1 MQKYIYLAF
10 LALSPGLL
18 PAQKSGDPGF
28 CADMLKKAKAALNL
42 NDYTRARDYCE
53 AALPLCPGL
62 AADFGVVQEAVN
74 KGIENEKRRARNGE
88 KYAKKL
94 LAESQM
100 ASENFVRK
108 FLKSARADMTARR
121 FDDALEKIKTAAE
134 LGVLKPDVAQTYLDN
149 ADSSLLHLSHRA
161 ALESIRGVAGLG
173 ILTPEALGRAYWAI
187 ADASIFHLEYDV
199 ALECQQAIAALGVL
213 KQEAANA
220 LLEIAFWHGETGDV
234 GRAAGLLDTVAQLA
248 GKKIDTR
255 QPYRKAIEAFDAD
268 AYNMLMERYY
278 PMMTV
283 MVPLEGGEFDMGS
296 DTSRESDEYLHRQE
310 VSSFQMAKYETTW
323 WQYGLF
329 CKATGRDYESP
340 YWGAEGDNPVVNVSW
355 FDAIIYLNWVNTQFG
370 LDTFYIVDME
380 SKRESNRGD
389 YYDVSPNPEAK
400 KGYRLPTEAEW
411 EFAAGEGS
419 QKRTRY
425 AGTDDDEQLE
435 DYAWYGENSEGRTR
449 RVGTRKANAL
459 GLHDMSGNVW
469 EWCWDWYGNYQENPE
484 KDYAGPKEEGSGRVV
499 RGGSWLNYPEYC
511 RVAPR
516 YRSSPANRFDSLGFR
531 LVFVP

>member
-1 MQKYIYLAF
+1 MRKYFYLAF
-10 LALSPGLL
+10 LALAPGLL

-28 CADMLKKAKAALNL
+28 CDTMLKKAKAALNI

-88 KYAKKL
+88 KYAKEL
-94 LAESQM
+94 LAERQM

-108 FLKSARADMTARR
+108 FLNSARADMTARR
-121 FDDALEKIKTAAE
+121 FNDALEKIKTAAE

-149 ADSSLLHLSHRA
+149 ADSSLLHLSHRT
-161 ALESIRGVAGLG
+161 ALESVRGVAGLG
-173 ILTPEALGRAYWAI
+173 ILTPETLGRAYQAI
-187 ADASIFHLEYDV
+187 ADAGILYLEYDV
-199 ALECQQAIAALGVL
+199 ALECLQAIAALGVL

-255 QPYRKAIEAFDAD
+255 QPHRKAIETFDAD
-268 AYNMLMERYY
+268 AYNRLIERYY

-283 MVPLEGGEFDMGS
+283 MVPLEGGEFEMGS
-296 DTSRESDEYLHRQE
+296 DTSRESDEYLHRQK

-323 WQYGLF
+323 WQYSLF
-329 CKATGRDYESP
+329 CKATGHDSESP
-340 YWGAEGDNPVVNVSW
+340 DWGKDGDNPVVNVSW
-355 FDAIIYLNWVNTQFG
+355 FDAIFYLNWVNTQFG

-380 SKRESNRGD
+380 SKREGNWGD
-389 YYDVSPNPEAK
+389 YYDVSPNPKAK

-411 EFAAGEGS
+411 EYAAGEGS

-469 EWCWDWYGNYQENPE
+469 EWCWDRYGVYPENPD
-484 KDYAGPKEEGSGRVV
+484 KDYAGPKEEGTFRVV
-499 RGGSWLNYPEYC
+499 RGGSWNGYPGRC
-511 RVAPR
+511 RVA
-516 YRSSPANRFDSLGFR
+516 NRNRGDPDGRGNSIGIR

>member
-1 MQKYIYLAF
+1 MRKYFYLSF
-10 LALSPGLL
+10 LALAPGLL

-28 CADMLKKAKAALNL
+28 CDTMLKKAKAALNI

-88 KYAKKL
+88 KYAKEL

-108 FLKSARADMTARR
+108 FLKSARADMAARR
-121 FDDALEKIKTAAE
+121 FNDALEKTKTAAE
-134 LGVLKPDVAQTYLDN
+134 LGVLKPEVAQTYLDN
-149 ADSSLLHLSHRA
+149 ADSSLLHLSHRT
-161 ALESIRGVAGLG
+161 ALESIRGAAGLG
-173 ILTPEALGRAYWAI
+173 ILTPEVLGRAYWANVHP
-187 ADASIFHLEYDV
+187 SILHLEYDV
-199 ALECQQAIAALGVL
+199 ALEFLQAIAALGVL

-220 LLEIAFWHGETGDV
+220 LLEIAFWYGEAGNAE
-234 GRAAGLLDTVAQLA
+234 RAAGLLDTVAQVA

-255 QPYRKAIEAFDAD
+255 QPHRKVIEALDAD
-268 AYNMLMERYY
+268 AYNKLMERYY
-278 PMMTV
+278 PV
-283 MVPLEGGEFDMGS
+283 MLVKVEGGAFEMGS
-296 DTSRESDEYLHRQE
+296 DTSRESGEYLHQQE
-310 VSSFQMAKYETTW
+310 VSSFQMAQYETTW

-329 CKATGRDYESP
+329 CKATGRDSESP
-340 YWGAEGDNPVVNVSW
+340 NWGKDGDNPVVNASW
-355 FDAIIYLNWVNTQFG
+355 FDAIFYLNWVNTQFG

-380 SKRESNRGD
+380 SKREGNWGD

-411 EFAAGEGS
+411 EYAAGGGS

-435 DYAWYGENSEGRTR
+435 DYAWYNENSEGRTR
-449 RVGTRKANAL
+449 RVGTRKANTL

-469 EWCWDWYGNYQENPE
+469 EWCWDWYGNYPENPD
-484 KDYAGPKEEGSGRVV
+484 KDYAGPKEEGSNRVV
-499 RGGSWLNYPEYC
+499 RGGSWISLPEYC
-511 RVAPR
+511 RVARRGGSHPDDR
-516 YRSSPANRFDSLGFR
+516 LNAFGFR